1 MNIAPRNNRSD
12 EELAQQVRRQDR
24 NAMKMLYDRYVGYL
38 TAVCARY
45 VPDDDDVKD
54 ILQEA
59 FVKIF
64 RTMGSFTWRGEG
76 SLKAWMTHWAQS

>member
-1 MNIAPRNNRSD
+1 MNIAPRNSRSD

-54 ILQEA
+54 IRVPSDSSPSSQ
-59 FVKIF
+59 
-64 RTMGSFTWRGEG
+64 
-76 SLKAWMTHWAQS
+76 